1 MDTTPI
7 CPRCRSPLPTGAPSG
22 LCPACLLGGAL
33 RPVVDKDTLGTD
45 PTMVGQGA
53 AVPAP
58 SAISEPGTSPLAAP
72 FPATREIDLGTSPT
86 LLNPQSRAEV
96 SPGTTLGKGRFKLV
110 KHLSRGG
117 MGEVWLAEDSVLRSR
132 VALKRLPPELR
143 GDIVGMET
151 LRQETSR
158 SQKLAHPSIVRVND
172 LHDDD
177 TGAFIS
183 MEFVDGQSG
192 VVWRLGQPQSVATW
206 TALTPLV
213 TQMLDALEYAHGEGV
228 IHRDIK
234 PSNVLVDARGR
245 AKLLDFGIAATLS
258 QTMNHASLQHVR
270 AGTPNYM
277 SPQQLEGRLPK
288 PTDDLY
294 ALGATL
300 YEMLTGKPPFYSG
313 DILYQLAH
321 VAPTPLAERMEEL
334 GVTNPV
340 PPHVADAILACLA
353 KNPDERPQS
362 ATDLS
367 RRLGLSAP
375 TAVISAAVKSP
386 GARVQAALGVALDH
400 LRDWGKSVHESVF
413 SVRRLRRRWPAGA
426 AGAGLTVAFGLALLL
441 TGGSGLFERGSYDTL
456 SRWHV
461 PPKPTEAVVVAL
473 NDEAGKILKQPAN
486 RPWDRQLHAQLI
498 ERLNAA
504 GAKLIVFDIIFDEP
518 GPNPAADAAL
528 ALAIRARTNVVL
540 CGEHLSEFEP
550 GKGWSHQT
558 NAPLEAFRTAARSWG
573 FSALPEDS
581 DVGIRQHGPTLDTA
595 PPLALA
601 AALAYGS
608 PLAEAARRDPA
619 PRWIRYYGP
628 SHTIPRVSYDQALQD
643 RAPKDFF
650 RDKIVFIGAQQNTG
664 FTGSAKDTSLTPF
677 SGATGTLTSR
687 VEIQATIFLNL
698 IKGDWLVRLP
708 HALEITLVILLGLVA
723 GWTLAMLRMWSALAV
738 GALVAVGVAAGALGL
753 FRWQQAWFPW
763 TLLIAQT
770 GLALAS
776 SIVLNSFRSLIE
788 TRLLERSLAVHLP
801 PKRVK
806 QILRS
811 PDTLK
816 PGAEKVEITIMFS
829 DIVGFSTIAD
839 RTISDKLYQRLNT
852 YFGDLIQCIHEH
864 DGTVVKLLGDGAF
877 AIWNAPERQPN
888 HQELACKAAIAIRD
902 RLPDSLSTKVGF
914 RFETRIGLHFGAAS
928 VGNLGS
934 AERIDYTAIG
944 TNVNVASRME
954 QLNKH
959 LGTMILASESVVS
972 EVEDTIETR
981 PVGFFK
987 LKGLDR
993 VMEVFEVVGP
1003 RGSRTQT
1010 LWVDAFDEALKQFRL
1025 QHWDAA
1031 EAGFKRVTE
1040 LRGKDGPSD
1049 FYLKRLPHFR
1059 AQPPGRD
1066 WIGEITMD
1074 EK

>member
-1 MDTTPI
+1 MAGPKITNRKGDF
-7 CPRCRSPLPTGAPSG
+7 L
-22 LCPACLLGGAL
+22 
-33 RPVVDKDTLGTD
+33 
-45 PTMVGQGA
+45 A
-53 AVPAP
+53 AGDVTERENNLVPAN
-58 SAISEPGTSPLAAP
+58 ATTNNDKEKSPLAASDSTMQDVELRTYP
-72 FPATREIDLGTSPT
+72 TQLNQHSYEEADTGTK
-86 LLNPQSRAEV
+86 LAN
-96 SPGTTLGKGRFKLV
+96 GRFTLV
-110 KHLSRGG
+110 KNLGRGS
-117 MGEVWLAEDSVLRSR
+117 MGEVWLAEDAVLQQR
-132 VALKRLPPELR
+132 VALKRLPPELS

-151 LRQETSR
+151 LRQEASK
-158 SQKLAHPSIVRVND
+158 SQRLAHPSIVRVND
-172 LHDDD
+172 LHYDN

-192 VVWRLGQPQSVATW
+192 VVWRLAQQQSVATW
-206 TALTPLV
+206 AALTPLV
-213 TQMLDALEYAHGEGV
+213 TQLLDALEYAHGEGV
-228 IHRDIK
+228 IHREIK
-234 PSNVLVDARGR
+234 PSNILVDARGR

-258 QTMNHASLQHVR
+258 HTMNHASLQHVR

-288 PTDDLY
+288 PTDDIY

-300 YEMLTGKPPFYSG
+300 YEFLTGKPPFHSG
-313 DILYQLAH
+313 DIPSQLAH
-321 VAPTPLAERMEEL
+321 VAPTPLADRMKEL

-340 PPHVADAILACLA
+340 PPNVAEAILACLA
-353 KNPDERPQS
+353 KNPEERPQT

-375 TAVISAAVKSP
+375 TAVVSAAIKSP
-386 GARVQAALGVALDH
+386 GARVKAALGVVLDH
-400 LRDWGKSVHESVF
+400 LFEWCKSVHESVF
-413 SVRRLRRRWPAGA
+413 SVRRLSRRWPAGA

-441 TGGSGLFERGSYDTL
+441 TGNGDAFERVSYDVL

-461 PPKPTEAVVVAL
+461 PPKPTEAVVVTL

-498 ERLNAA
+498 NRLNYG

-518 GPNPAADAAL
+518 GPDTMAGRAADVAL
-528 ALAIRARTNVVL
+528 AQAIRSQTNVVL
-540 CGEHLSEFEP
+540 CGEHLSESEP
-550 GKGWSHQT
+550 GKGWSYQT
-558 NAPLEAFRTAARSWG
+558 NAPYEPFRLAARSWG
-573 FSALPEDS
+573 FSLLPEDA
-581 DVGIRQHGPTLDTA
+581 DVGIRQHGPTLETA

-601 AALAYGS
+601 AALAHGS
-608 PLAEAARRDPA
+608 PAAKAAQRDST
-619 PRWIRYYGP
+619 PRWVRYYGS
-628 SHTIPRVSYDQALQD
+628 SHTIPQVSYDQALLNG
-643 RAPKDFF
+643 APTNFF
-650 RDKIVFIGAQQNTG
+650 RDKVVFIGAQQNTG
-664 FTGSAKDTSLTPF
+664 FVGSAKDSSLTPF
-677 SGATGTLTSR
+677 SSASKTLTSR

-708 HALEITLVILLGLVA
+708 GALEVTLVVVFGLFV
-723 GWTLAMLRMWSALAV
+723 GWTLTMLRMWSAMIVGLMLA
-738 GALVAVGVAAGALGL
+738 GVVVAGALGL

-763 TLLIAQT
+763 TILIAQA

-776 SIVLNSFRSLIE
+776 SFIFNSFHSLIE
-788 TRLLERSLAVHLP
+788 TRLLERSLAMHLP

-806 QILRS
+806 QILSS

-816 PGAEKVEITIMFS
+816 PGAERVEITIMFS
-829 DIVGFSTIAD
+829 DILGFSTIAD
-839 RTISDKLYQRLNT
+839 RTLSDKLYQRLNA
-852 YFGDLIQCIHEH
+852 YFGDLIQCIHDH
-864 DGTVVKLLGDGAF
+864 DGTVIKLLGDGAF
-877 AIWNAPERQPN
+877 AIWNAPEPQPN
-888 HQELACKAAIAIRD
+888 AQELACKAAIAIRD

-981 PVGFFK
+981 LVGFFK

-993 VMEVFEVVGP
+993 VMEVYEVIGP
-1003 RGSRTQT
+1003 RGSKTQT
-1010 LWVDAFDEALKQFRL
+1010 FWVDAFDDALKQFRL
-1025 QHWDAA
+1025 QHWEAA
-1031 EAGFKRVTE
+1031 EAGFKRVLE
-1040 LRGKDGPSD
+1040 LRGKDGPSS
-1049 FYLKRLPHFR
+1049 FYLTRLQQFR
-1059 AQPPGRD
+1059 AQPPAKD